1 MKFLPNLIPQG
12 FHIIDGI
19 GPAVLSVKN
28 AETILV
34 FSRQPMTEMVVADS
48 DISVLGKEK
57 HERIVTGDMLGYP
70 MRNLNNGF
78 RRFVGRADARKYFVF
93 PVGGRKV
100 KVPDF
105 RHGNFSSPVL

>member
-1 MKFLPNLIPQG
+1 
-12 FHIIDGI
+12 
-19 GPAVLSVKN
+19 
-28 AETILV
+28 
-34 FSRQPMTEMVVADS
+34 
-48 DISVLGKEK
+48 
-57 HERIVTGDMLGYP
+57 

-78 RRFVGRADARKYFVF
+78 RWFVGRADARKYFVF